1 MSEVWSYNE
10 WNGGK
15 EDYLGKF
22 GLTDEMLIKR
32 FGEVD
37 IKLMVP
43 DKTSYLNNQKGDTV
57 EGAKQLDQ
65 ERYGFEQFINE
76 LRKENKVDGTT
87 PTALLSEEQLQ
98 TYTEFQK
105 LKNKAAKEQLMIEN
119 PVLALSQQWKEGV
132 DQDDRNLLTF
142 LTGGGT
148 ESGKGIIGTGID
160 IYQGEAGF
168 DALKKLGI
176 DSIQGVKVSAIKMAP
191 DLTKENF
198 ALVGELFGNLPYYFY
213 NKKGLANAFLNPSK
227 YPGQVGAV
235 AGSASAGAYGAS
247 VAYDGLNA
255 AIRELKDLPD
265 PALSTD
271 PSVENLNNAKN
282 ALVFT
287 GGAAS
292 LEPAFKK
299 IKNWA
304 RWWYGVKEGSPSEEL
319 AKKALGM
326 NAPFG
331 IQNVT
336 SQAWAKWYGRVVG
349 VFPFIGQPLRASK
362 AKTAYWADEQL
373 MANLNE
379 LAPLTSVMH
388 AGGFLTEEAKK
399 KFAKWAYLN
408 DQFYNDFYVKAA
420 ALDDAVGVGNGYI
433 PTARLK
439 ETAKSYAD
447 LTRRGEVVTDR
458 GKVIGGLQQ
467 APDFEQFL
475 MSFEGLPEYI
485 NAFQFRNLQKT
496 FNQKWGEYASK
507 YGVKENDTA
516 ASHAFPFKKALE
528 EGLTDTRHWKL
539 PTSQGGQP
547 DPALVKQMELV
558 IQSLDIANENFAP
571 MATLYKSPVAQTFS
585 QVDRAMFVQGAV
597 ENQGWIYDDQL
608 AQQLFDTFFTR
619 PSARALEDLSKI
631 VTRNA
636 DPNKDPLNRAARVY
650 MNQLFEKS
658 ADSIPYNIKT
668 GSIENLAFQ
677 QKEFLSKSGVSQE
690 AFKTNIVTSNPDIRM
705 INIFN
710 PQKFRNSLKL
720 ETQDGKNFML
730 ELYSKMINP
739 ATGEAYGQAGAKAAL
754 ENLNTVLDIA
764 QIGYDTKIAET
775 AQFVARRAVLGGR
788 GAILGAF
795 IATNFA
801 GGPLAG
807 LGMAFL
813 ARHQAKILSDP
824 KKLSNLVNLMDDTLN
839 DKVRRANYV
848 RLFRAL
854 YPGESDVPEGLDI
867 EDTEEVLNFM
877 LMRDFQPSVTNEDIS
892 PAPGAPQELPTFEP
906 NFMREDAPE
915 RGPAEI
921 ELMEFKKQNKLS
933 NNMSNELL
941 TKPKNKFVASNVSN
955 PFRPVGGNMSP
966 AKRAALASGD
976 LYQAI
981 ATAKKGGSINK
992 QGIMYFAGRRRP

>member
-1 MSEVWSYNE
+1 MELWSYNE

-22 GLTDEMLIKR
+22 GLTDEMLMNR

-43 DKTSYLNNQKGDTV
+43 DKTMYLNKAKADTT
-57 EGAKQLDQ
+57 EGAKQLDE
-65 ERYGFEQFINE
+65 ERYGFEQFINQ
-76 LRKENKVDGTT
+76 LRKENKITATT
-87 PTALLSEEQLQ
+87 PTALLTGEQLQ
-98 TYTEFQK
+98 TYTELQK
-105 LKNKAAKEQLMIEN
+105 LKNNAAKEQQMIDN
-119 PVLALSQQWKEGV
+119 PVLALSNQWKEGV
-132 DQDDRNLLTF
+132 DEDDRNLLTL

-160 IYQGEAGF
+160 IYKGDAGF
-168 DALKKLGI
+168 DALKQLGI
-176 DSIQGVKVSAIKMAP
+176 DSLQGVKVSAIKMAP

-198 ALVGELFGNLPYYFY
+198 ALMGELFGNLPYYY
-213 NKKGLANAFLNPSK
+213 ANKKGFANAILNPSK

-235 AGSASAGAYGAS
+235 AGSASAGAYSAS
-247 VAYDGLNA
+247 VAYDGLNS

-265 PALSTD
+265 PSLSTN
-271 PSVENLNNAKN
+271 PKVENLNNAKN
-282 ALVFT
+282 AFVFT
-287 GGAAS
+287 GGAAG

-304 RWWYGVKEGSPSEEL
+304 RWWYGVKEGSPANEL

-349 VFPFIGQPLRASK
+349 VFPFIGGPLRASK

-373 MANLNE
+373 MSNLNE
-379 LAPLTSVMH
+379 LAPLTTVMH
-388 AGGFLTEEAKK
+388 AGGFLTDEAKR
-399 KFAKWAYLN
+399 KFAKWAYMN

-420 ALDDAVGVGNGYI
+420 ALDDAVGIGNGYI
-433 PTARLK
+433 PTSRLK
-439 ETAKSYAD
+439 DTAKSYAD
-447 LTRRGEVVTDR
+447 LTRRGVVTTDQ
-458 GKVIGGLQQ
+458 GKVIGGLDQ

-528 EGLTDTRHWKL
+528 EGLNDINQWKL
-539 PTSQGGQP
+539 PVSQGGQP

-558 IQSLDIANENFAP
+558 KQSLTVANENFAP
-571 MATLYKSPVAQTFS
+571 MATLYKSPVAQQFS

-650 MNQLFEKS
+650 MNQLFEQS
-658 ADSIPYNIKT
+658 ADAIPYNIKT

-677 QKEFLSKSGVSQE
+677 QKEFLSKAGVSQE
-690 AFKTNIVTSNPDIRM
+690 AFKTNIITSNPDIRM

-710 PQKFRNSLKL
+710 PTKFRNSLKL
-720 ETQDGKNFML
+720 ETNDGKQFML

-739 ATGEAYGQAGAKAAL
+739 STGRAYGNDGAKAAL
-754 ENLNTVLDIA
+754 ENLNMILDIA

-807 LGMAFL
+807 LTMAFL

-824 KKLSNLVNLMDDTLN
+824 QKLSQLVNVANDSLS
-839 DKVRRANYV
+839 DKVRRSNYV

-854 YPGESDVPEGLDI
+854 YPGEGEVPEGLDI
-867 EDTEEVLNFM
+867 EDPEEVLNFM
-877 LMRDFQPSVTNEDIS
+877 LMRDFQPSVTNEDVS
-892 PAPGAPQELPTFEP
+892 PAPGAPKELKKFEP
-906 NFMREDAPE
+906 NFIREDAPDM
-915 RGPAEI
+915 GPAEM
-921 ELMEFKKQNKLS
+921 ELMQFKKENKLS
-933 NNMSNELL
+933 NNMSNEFI
-941 TKPKNKFVASNVSN
+941 TKPTPKFAANTISN
-955 PFRPVGGNMSP
+955 PFRPVGGAMSD
-966 AKRAALASGD
+966 AKRAALAGGD
-976 LYQAI
+976 LYEAI
-981 ATAKKGGSINK
+981 ATAKRGGSINK
-992 QGIMYFAGRRRP
+992 QGIMYFAGRRKP

>member
-1 MSEVWSYNE
+1 MELWSYNE
-10 WNGGK
+10 WNGSK
-15 EDYLGKF
+15 EDYLGKY
-22 GLTDEMLIKR
+22 GLTDEMLINR

-43 DKTSYLNNQKGDTV
+43 DKTMYLNSAKADTV
-57 EGAKQLDQ
+57 EGAKQLDE
-65 ERYGFEQFINE
+65 ERYGFEQFINL
-76 LRKENKVDGTT
+76 LRKENKIETQT
-87 PTALLSEEQLQ
+87 PTALLTGEQLA
-98 TYTEFQK
+98 TYTELQR
-105 LKNKAAKEQLMIEN
+105 LKKNAAKEKQLVDN
-119 PVLALSQQWKEGV
+119 PILYLSDQWKAGV
-132 DQDDRNLLTF
+132 DEDDRNLMTF

-160 IYQGEAGF
+160 IYKGNEGF

-176 DSIQGVKVSAIKMAP
+176 DSIQGVKVSALKMMP

-198 ALVGELFGNLPYYFY
+198 ALMGELFGNLPYYFY

-247 VAYDGLNA
+247 IAYDGLNA

-265 PALSTD
+265 PSLSTD
-271 PSVENLNNAKN
+271 PKVQNLNNAKN
-282 ALVFT
+282 AFVFT
-287 GGAAS
+287 GGAAG

-304 RWWYGVKEGSPSEEL
+304 RWWYGVKEGTNAEQL
-319 AKKALGM
+319 AKMALDM
-326 NAPFG
+326 KAPFG

-388 AGGFLTEEAKK
+388 AGGFLTDEAKR
-399 KFAKWAYLN
+399 KFAKWAYMN

-420 ALDDAVGVGNGYI
+420 ALDDAVGIGNGYI

-447 LTRRGEVVTDR
+447 LTRRGVVPV
-458 GKVIGGLQQ
+458 GEGQVIGGLQQ

-528 EGLTDTRHWKL
+528 EGLNDIQHWRL
-539 PTSQGGQP
+539 PVGQGGVP

-558 IQSLDIANENFAP
+558 KQSLIIANENFAP
-571 MATLYKSPVAQTFS
+571 MATLYKSPVAQQFS
-585 QVDRAMFVQGAV
+585 QVDRAMFIQGAV

-636 DPNKDPLNRAARVY
+636 DPNADPLNRAARVY
-650 MNQLFEKS
+650 MNQLFEQS

-677 QKEFLSKSGVSQE
+677 QKEFLSKAGVSQE
-690 AFKTNIVTSNPDIRM
+690 AFKTNIITSNPDIRM

-720 ETQDGKNFML
+720 ETQDGKQFML

-739 ATGEAYGQAGAKAAL
+739 DTGRAYGQDGAKAAL
-754 ENLNTVLDIA
+754 ENLNKILDIA

-807 LGMAFL
+807 LTMAFL

-824 KKLSNLVNLMDDTLN
+824 QKLANLVNMADETLS
-839 DKVRRANYV
+839 DKIRRSNYV
-848 RLFRAL
+848 RLFRAI
-854 YPGESDVPEGLDI
+854 YPGENDVPEGLDM
-867 EDTEEVLNFM
+867 DDFDEVLNFM
-877 LMRDFQPSVTNEDIS
+877 LMRDFQPSVTNEDVS
-892 PAPGAPQELPTFEP
+892 PAPGAPKELKTFEP
-906 NFMREDAPE
+906 NFIRENAPE
-915 RGPAEI
+915 AGPAEI
-921 ELMEFKKQNKLS
+921 ELMEFKKENKLS
-933 NNMSNELL
+933 NNMSNEFI
-941 TKPKNKFVASNVSN
+941 TKDKPKFAANTISS
-955 PFRPVGGNMSP
+955 PFRPIGGNMSD
-966 AKRAALASGD
+966 AKRAALAGGN
-976 LYQAI
+976 LYEAI
-981 ATAKKGGSINK
+981 ATAKRGGSINK
-992 QGIMYFAGRRRP
+992 QGIMYFAGRRKP